1 MKTENDPQEVS
12 HTVRWVCVSV
22 LSKVPVVTQGG
33 LQPLRVGLLRS

>member
-22 LSKVPVVTQGG
+22 QSKVPVSLGVVSS
-33 LQPLRVGLLRS
+33 L